1 MMEPE
6 KTEQTRIDELITGYF
21 ANGLDNSELAELH
34 AWITLDKE
42 NKIYFNQMQE
52 IWFSS
57 IGASTNIRFDK
68 DKAFERFLSR
78 VDRVKEEDGDELTVK
93 PAFWIYFKRISAIAA
108 ILVLFAGSGYWFGK
122 NRINPQIKDVLV
134 EAPMGSKTKIYLPD
148 GTKVWLNAGSIISYT
163 QLFGVKN
170 RTVVLKGEGYFEVT
184 KNKNLPFEV
193 NTIDMK
199 VLVLGTKF
207 NFRNYSNED
216 EARVTLLEGKVSAN
230 SGLNFSVEHILIPNQ
245 QIILDK
251 KTGNVSISS
260 VNALRAQQWING
272 LLYFDEEKLPDI
284 TKELERNYNVK
295 IIISDDSLRKY
306 RFYGNFTRNEQTI
319 QEVLD
324 VLASTHRL
332 NYKINGKVITLSLR

>member
-1 MMEPE
+1 MMETE

-21 ANGLDNSELAELH
+21 ADGLDNSELAELH
-34 AWITLDKE
+34 KWMILDNE
-42 NKIYFNQMQE
+42 NKIYFSQMQE

-68 DKAFERFLSR
+68 EKAYERFSSR
-78 VDRVKEEDGDELTVK
+78 IGKINKEVEEESTK
-93 PAFWIYFKRISAIAA
+93 PEFWIYFKRISAVAA
-108 ILVLFAGSGYWFGK
+108 ILVLFAGSGYWYGK
-122 NRINPQIKDVLV
+122 NRINPQMTDVLV
-134 EAPMGSKTKIYLPD
+134 EAPIGSKTKIYLPD
-148 GTKVWLNAGSIISYT
+148 GTMVWLNAGSAISYT

-170 RTVVLKGEGYFEVT
+170 RNVVLKGEGYFEVT

-193 NTIDMK
+193 KTSDLK

-207 NFRNYSNED
+207 NFRNYSDED
-216 EARVTLLEGKVSAN
+216 EARVTLLEGKVRAN
-230 SGLNFSVEHILIPNQ
+230 SGLNFSDEHILNPNQ

-260 VNALRAQQWING
+260 VKALRAQQWING
-272 LLYFDEEKLPDI
+272 LLYFDEERLPDI
-284 TKELERNYNVK
+284 TRELERNYNVT
-295 IIISDDSLRKY
+295 IIIADDSLRKY

-319 QEVLD
+319 QEVID

-332 NYKINGKVITLSLR
+332 NYKIKGKVITLSLR